1 MLTVNKKVLEL
12 FLQDLWKDNRNLDVV
27 EQNGEKAI
35 RRFADNSTTI
45 SEDLE
50 YINCLKNKSSFNIP
64 EIKEVTDQ
72 YIAFRYIEGTRAFNL
87 LMDLKTLYRD
97 ENRSC
102 YRDLGIQ
109 LLELLQNDLVE
120 FQEVT
125 EAEAVFTGGSCLYP
139 AEDKM
144 NAQYQ
149 VLTDMLP
156 ETCDFKEIV
165 DDLARVTAVYE
176 NEVSVPFRDAT
187 PKNTIVEV
195 PELFQ
200 QKFASYAE
208 RLDNLKKLCL
218 SGTLSQLVRK
228 ENIYQ
233 IDFSGC
239 KFLCPIGD
247 DWIALNEHEST
258 EWLTDSR
265 RPMSPQDN
273 VTWLCTLFV
282 RFSRFAGRKLAYRL
296 LNYSG
301 YQVRFIHDDEAYYF
315 FKLSNVC
322 QYLRAL
328 QIIKGDQLAELM
340 NKLYRASRYEPEKDY
355 LLDSLCS
362 EHQRAYYSDIY
373 PN

>member
-1 MLTVNKKVLEL
+1 MLTVNKKTLEL
-12 FLQDLWKDNRNLDVV
+12 FLQDLWKDIRNLEVV
-27 EQNGEKAI
+27 EQNGKKVI
-35 RRFADNSTTI
+35 RRFADNNTTI
-45 SEDLE
+45 PEDLE
-50 YINCLKNKSSFNIP
+50 YINCLKSKDSFNIP

-87 LMDLKTLYRD
+87 LMDLKILYRD

-109 LLELLQNDLVE
+109 LLHLLQDDLRE
-120 FQEVT
+120 FQKIM
-125 EAEAVFTGGSCLYP
+125 EAKAVFAGGSCLYP
-139 AEDKM
+139 AEIKM
-144 NAQYQ
+144 NSQYQ
-149 VLTDMLP
+149 VLTDILP
-156 ETCDFKEIV
+156 ETCEFKEIV
-165 DDLARVTAVYE
+165 DDLARIAAVYE
-176 NEVSVPFRDAT
+176 NEVAVPFRDAT

-208 RLDNLKKLCL
+208 RLDELKKLCL
-218 SGTLSQLVRK
+218 SGALSQLLRK

-239 KFLCPIGD
+239 KFLCPTGD

-258 EWLTDSR
+258 GWLKDSK
-265 RPMSPQDN
+265 RPMSPQN
-273 VTWLCTLFV
+273 NLVWLCTLFV

-301 YQVRFIHDDEAYYF
+301 YHVRFVHDDEAYYF
-315 FKLSNVC
+315 LKLSNVC
-322 QYLRAL
+322 QYLRAH
-328 QIIKGDQLAELM
+328 QVIQGDQLAELM
-340 NKLYRASRYEPEKDY
+340 NNLYRVSRFEPEKDY
-355 LLDSLCS
+355 LLDLLRC